1 MNEKTEEFSIQTLT
15 IKVGVVSSDVAEIK
29 TTVRDL
35 SQTLGRIVVME
46 ERQMQLNH
54 TVERAFKEI
63 EKIDRRVDS
72 LEQQAPLNKQATNWA
87 EKAVTGAFGIAV
99 LVLLAKLGIK

>member
-63 EKIDRRVDS
+63 EKIDRRVDT

-87 EKAVTGAFGIAV
+87 EKTLTGVFGIAV